1 MSMRLFFLLVTAGGA
16 GAFLGSIIGAAFGIR
31 GLFVAGVLGG
41 LIASPGAAV
50 VAGRLKW
57 IDGAEVTGTA
67 VGAAVGFLAAA
78 TVAVNTLS
86 SPLGP
91 ALSPLLVGAGGLIGR
106 RLRARSNP
114 GGRS

>member
-1 MSMRLFFLLVTAGGA
+1 FADQWRRYRWVLLVVGCALGA
-16 GAFLGSIIGAAFGIR
+16 IITRAI
-31 GLFVAGVLGG
+31 GG
-41 LIASPGAAV
+41 LIASPCAAV

-57 IDGAEVTGTA
+57 IDGTEVTGTA
-67 VGAAVGFLAAA
+67 VGAAIGFLAAA
-78 TVAVNTLS
+78 AVAVNTLS

-91 ALSPLLVGAGGLIGR
+91 VLSPLLVGAGGLIGR